1 MATSPA
7 NIYLTGFS
15 YTGKSTVSRVLA
27 ERLGMDFVD
36 TDDEI
41 EATYGDT
48 VPAIFASQ
56 GEAAFREMESGVL
69 RAVAERRGLIVATGG
84 GAILDPENRRAMAR
98 SGAVVC
104 LEAYPETILRRMHD
118 EAHNQ
123 AGKGTTERPLLST
136 ANPLAQINSLKRSR
150 QPAYAVADW
159 TVNTDSLT
167 IDAVADEAARG
178 AEIGQQRLSAGL
190 ALEAPQIGNDSDVA
204 WQVQTETAAY
214 PIVVGQDALETLGER
229 MKDLGLRGRAFVIT
243 EPGIP
248 HTLRTAAL
256 ESLATVGFDPT
267 VIEFPGGETSKTV
280 DQANKIYAALGDNQA
295 ERRDV
300 IVALGGGVT
309 GDLAGLVAATWL
321 RGVDFVQAP
330 TSLLA
335 MVDASIGGKVA
346 VDLPHG
352 KNLVGVFYQPRL
364 VLADT
369 HALDTL
375 PSRDLTAG
383 WAEVIKTAAILD
395 ADLFDFLEERAGELI
410 EGDEEL
416 LAQAVRRCAAIKGRV
431 VSLDERET
439 SGLRALLNLG
449 HTLGHAL
456 ESATNYTG
464 LLHGEAVA
472 IGMSFAAML
481 AGKCGALAPQD
492 RDRQIQLLT
501 TFGLP
506 TTPPP
511 NIDVSLVR
519 AALSHDKKVLA
530 GQTRWILCD
539 RIGHG
544 RLRADVPQSVVDE
557 ALDSFLSGASSATT

>member
-1 MATSPA
+1 MATPPA

-15 YTGKSTVSRVLA
+15 YTGTSAVGRVLA

-36 TDDEI
+36 TDEEI
-41 EATYGDT
+41 EATHGDT
-48 VPAIFASQ
+48 VPSIFATQ

-104 LEAYPETILRRMHD
+104 LEARPETILSRMQE
-118 EAHNQ
+118 EARNQ
-123 AGKGTTERPLLST
+123 AGQGATERPLLT
-136 ANPLAQINSLKRSR
+136 AANPLVQITSLKRTR
-150 QPAYAVADW
+150 QSAYAVADW

-178 AEIGQQRLSAGL
+178 AEIGQRRLSAGL
-190 ALEAPQIGNDSDVA
+190 ALEAPQIDDDPDIA
-204 WQVQTETAAY
+204 WQAQTETAAY
-214 PIVVGQDALETLGER
+214 PIVVGQGALETLGER
-229 MKDLGLRGRAFVIT
+229 MNGLGLRGRAFVIT
-243 EPGIP
+243 EPGVP
-248 HTLRTAAL
+248 QTLRTAAL
-256 ESLATVGFDPT
+256 DSLATAGFDPT
-267 VIEFPGGETSKTV
+267 VIEFHGGETSKTM
-280 DQANKIYAALGDNQA
+280 DQANEIYAALGRNRA

-321 RGVDFVQAP
+321 RGVAFVQAP

-346 VDLPHG
+346 IDLPHG
-352 KNLVGVFYQPRL
+352 KNLVGAFYQPRL

-369 HALDTL
+369 RALDTL
-375 PSRDLTAG
+375 PPRDLTAG

-395 ADLFDFLEERAGELI
+395 ADLFDFLEERAGDLI

-416 LAQAVRRCAAIKGRV
+416 RAQAVRRCAAIKGRV

-456 ESATNYTG
+456 ESATDYTG

-481 AGKCGALAPQD
+481 AETFGALAPQD
-492 RDRQIQLLT
+492 RDRQIRLLA

-544 RLRADVPQSVVDE
+544 RLHADVPQRIVDE
-557 ALDSFLSGASSATT
+557 ALESFLSGAFSAGS